1 MDIDDFDDFD
11 DWESDEYVLE
21 EHLERI
27 DNDLS
32 DEEILVFIDLVFDDP
47 EDAESFN
54 NDKTWWPNRRA
65 VEILN
70 TLNPSGVVGKGQ
82 SALAKMALL
91 LREQTQG
98 DFGKAKKILRSCGFD
113 IPFERE
119 PDGATEIK
127 VPPVTTSEDSLLS
140 KIKARQKLLLVQNMK
155 PPKINA
161 ISKRGDGDETS
172 STIDAGFFEPRDVD
186 FIMAELA
193 QMEGMRSVVTWA
205 ENMIAAEHTSKLR
218 AAIGIARSNDMPRH
232 LVFRGAPGTGKTT
245 SARLL
250 AELYAALGIVSQNKF
265 IETDRRGLV
274 GMYVGHTAERT
285 AQTIQKAMGGVLFI
299 DEAYSLTYDQRGF
312 AQEAIATLVQ
322 MMENYRNDFAVFFAG
337 YSREMDEFISIN
349 PGLASR
355 ISGYLDF
362 ETYTNDELWKVLN
375 RMAIMKSYMIA
386 EDARQVVDAWF
397 DNERPKIE
405 FGNARS
411 ARRLLD
417 EMVAK
422 HARRIHQ
429 MEKISEDDLV
439 LLLPEDV
446 TDAE

>member
-11 DWESDEYVLE
+11 DWEADEFVLE
-21 EHLERI
+21 EQFARI

-32 DEEILVFIDLVFDDP
+32 DEEILVFIDIVFDDP
-47 EDAESFN
+47 EEADSFN
-54 NDKTWWPNRRA
+54 DDKTWGPNRRA
-65 VEILN
+65 VEILDELSPK
-70 TLNPSGVVGKGQ
+70 TIVRKGQ
-82 SALAKMALL
+82 SAAAKLALL
-91 LREQTQG
+91 LRDQTEG
-98 DFGKAKKILRSCGFD
+98 DFGKAKKVLRGCGFD
-113 IPFERE
+113 IPFERDHEEIVDVKIE
-119 PDGATEIK
+119 PTVFTA
-127 VPPVTTSEDSLLS
+127 EDSLLS
-140 KIKARQKLLLVQNMK
+140 KIKARQKSLFVQNMK
-155 PPKINA
+155 PPKLNTM
-161 ISKRGDGDETS
+161 SKRGDGDESS
-172 STIDAGFFEPRDVD
+172 STIEAAFFEPRDVE

-193 QMEGMRSVVTWA
+193 QMEGMHSVVTWA
-205 ENMIAAEHTSKLR
+205 ENLIAAEHITKLR

-250 AELYAALGIVSQNKF
+250 AELYAALGIVNQNKF
-265 IETDRRGLV
+265 VETDRRGLV

-285 AQTIQKAMGGVLFI
+285 AQTIQQAMGGVLFI
-299 DEAYSLTYDQRGF
+299 DEAYSLAFDQRGF
-312 AQEAIATLVQ
+312 GQEAIATLVQ
-322 MMENYRNDFAVFFAG
+322 MMETYRNDFAVFFAG

-375 RMAIMKSYMIA
+375 RMAIMKSYLIA
-386 EDARQVVDAWF
+386 EDARQVVDTWF

-429 MEKISEDDLV
+429 RENVSEDDLV

-446 TDAE
+446 SEA

>member
-1 MDIDDFDDFD
+1 
-11 DWESDEYVLE
+11 
-21 EHLERI
+21 
-27 DNDLS
+27 
-32 DEEILVFIDLVFDDP
+32 
-47 EDAESFN
+47 
-54 NDKTWWPNRRA
+54 
-65 VEILN
+65 
-70 TLNPSGVVGKGQ
+70 
-82 SALAKMALL
+82 
-91 LREQTQG
+91 
-98 DFGKAKKILRSCGFD
+98 
-113 IPFERE
+113 
-119 PDGATEIK
+119 
-127 VPPVTTSEDSLLS
+127 
-140 KIKARQKLLLVQNMK
+140 
-155 PPKINA
+155 
-161 ISKRGDGDETS
+161 
-172 STIDAGFFEPRDVD
+172 
-186 FIMAELA
+186 
-193 QMEGMRSVVTWA
+193 
-205 ENMIAAEHTSKLR
+205 
-218 AAIGIARSNDMPRH
+218 
-232 LVFRGAPGTGKTT
+232 
-245 SARLL
+245 
-250 AELYAALGIVSQNKF
+250 
-265 IETDRRGLV
+265 
-274 GMYVGHTAERT
+274 
-285 AQTIQKAMGGVLFI
+285 MGGVLFI

-429 MEKISEDDLV
+429 MENISEDDLV

>member
-1 MDIDDFDDFD
+1 
-11 DWESDEYVLE
+11 
-21 EHLERI
+21 
-27 DNDLS
+27 
-32 DEEILVFIDLVFDDP
+32 
-47 EDAESFN
+47 
-54 NDKTWWPNRRA
+54 
-65 VEILN
+65 
-70 TLNPSGVVGKGQ
+70 
-82 SALAKMALL
+82 
-91 LREQTQG
+91 
-98 DFGKAKKILRSCGFD
+98 
-113 IPFERE
+113 
-119 PDGATEIK
+119 
-127 VPPVTTSEDSLLS
+127 
-140 KIKARQKLLLVQNMK
+140 
-155 PPKINA
+155 
-161 ISKRGDGDETS
+161 
-172 STIDAGFFEPRDVD
+172 
-186 FIMAELA
+186 
-193 QMEGMRSVVTWA
+193 
-205 ENMIAAEHTSKLR
+205 
-218 AAIGIARSNDMPRH
+218 MPRH

-429 MEKISEDDLV
+429 MENISEDDLV
-439 LLLPEDV
+439 LLIPEDALEV
-446 TDAE
+446 K